1 MATEQAK
8 PLATEQRKPQV
19 GDVKMDLFE
28 DDDDFE
34 EFAVDPE
41 WEEKEISKVTTP
53 QWADDWDDDDVND
66 DFSVQLKRE
75 LESNTEKK

>member
-34 EFAVDPE
+34 EFAVDPGE
-41 WEEKEISKVTTP
+41 LTLFIISFFFFFRLLIIFASEFEIWHYS
-53 QWADDWDDDDVND
+53 
-66 DFSVQLKRE
+66 SC
-75 LESNTEKK
+75 